1 MAFTAAGYRLNSTQP
16 AVLMRRKARVLKD
29 HEHLLV
35 GRRIQMMGKE
45 YTDSMKKTLLALT
58 FTLALLSASSF
69 NPKPQADAGC
79 CCPCFPQSKCNP
91 QPNGGW
97 TCDGG
102 AERVQVLKD
111 AARCLVRKFK

>member
-1 MAFTAAGYRLNSTQP
+1 MAQRRISAD
-16 AVLMRRKARVLKD
+16 VMRRRRCFAAKY
-29 HEHLLV
+29 LV
-35 GRRIQMMGKE
+35 VGAANPNDGSRIIP
-45 YTDSMKKTLLALT
+45 MKKITLALT
-58 FTLALLSASSF
+58 FMLALLSASSF
-69 NPKPQADAGC
+69 KPKPQADAGC